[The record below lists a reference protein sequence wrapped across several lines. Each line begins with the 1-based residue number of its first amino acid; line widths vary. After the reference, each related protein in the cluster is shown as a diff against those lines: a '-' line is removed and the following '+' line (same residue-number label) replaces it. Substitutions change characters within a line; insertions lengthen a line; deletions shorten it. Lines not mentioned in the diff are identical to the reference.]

1 MSKETN
7 ALPENEVIDEKKI
20 IDKESTPVELTDREK
35 EQEAIVCFSRDKI
48 IPFLKDKNKDIESS
62 KLMLDTLAVVIQQ
75 GMFEVMRKTT
85 IRDLGLLEKIKENFP
100 DAENYKELITL
111 INNETMMMGTEVL
124 QWTNEKIGALL
135 KEENKKRNITDLNLE
150 F

>member
-1 MSKETN
+1 
-7 ALPENEVIDEKKI
+7 
-20 IDKESTPVELTDREK
+20 
-35 EQEAIVCFSRDKI
+35 
-48 IPFLKDKNKDIESS
+48 
-62 KLMLDTLAVVIQQ
+62 MLDTLAVVIQQ